1 MSGVRNR
8 QLHQGLPVIT
18 KHIIMARMTIHR
30 IRLSKMQKVVNVL
43 AVASAA
49 VSLAVVGTAGYV
61 FVNKDAIIKDVT
73 DKAMESVLGGGLGG
87 GSGIAPTLP
96 LGTNDLAD
104 PAPAQ
109 AGPAPAEAP
118 TALSL

>member
-1 MSGVRNR
+1 
-8 QLHQGLPVIT
+8 
-18 KHIIMARMTIHR
+18 
-30 IRLSKMQKVVNVL
+30 MQKVVNVL

-87 GSGIAPTLP
+87 GADLGGDLPTGAP
-96 LGTNDLAD
+96 DLSPQLNPAAAPQASAD
-104 PAPAQ
+104 
-109 AGPAPAEAP
+109 
-118 TALSL
+118 LSL

>member
-1 MSGVRNR
+1 
-8 QLHQGLPVIT
+8 
-18 KHIIMARMTIHR
+18 
-30 IRLSKMQKVVNVL
+30 MQKVVNVL
-43 AVASAA
+43 ALASSI

-73 DKAMESVLGGGLGG
+73 GKALESVLGGGVPSVGG
-87 GSGIAPTLP
+87 DELP

-104 PAPAQ
+104 PAPQQ
-109 AGPAPAEAP
+109 AGPASPEAP